1 MTDPVEKV
9 PCEYCGKLKY
19 EKNTAHFLSRSC
31 KRAKNKNIIDE
42 YLINEITAKYP
53 NTAISRD
60 KIVAYIARLSVD
72 EKINLKS
79 NLMFLSEL

>member
-1 MTDPVEKV
+1 MAEKVEKV
-9 PCEYCGKLKY
+9 PCEYCGKLKFP
-19 EKNTAHFLSRSC
+19 ENKAHYLSRFC
-31 KRAKNKNIIDE
+31 IRAKEKNIIDE
-42 YLINEITAKYP
+42 YLINEITTTHP